1 MSPKEFTELKNQFI
15 FDISAIIQ
23 IEEIPPQLIINWDQT
38 GIHYIPVSNWTM
50 ALEGSKRIEI
60 AGVNDKHLITAVFA
74 GTLSGEFLPPQIIYI
89 PG

>member
-1 MSPKEFTELKNQFI
+1 MSPKEFAELKNQFI

-38 GIHYIPVSNWTM
+38 EIHYIPVSNWTM

-60 AGVNDKHLITAVFA
+60 TGVNDKHQITAVFA